1 MSERMVVRGVEA
13 GEQGGQAQAAREA
26 EHPQGALAVSVLLFA
41 VIYLWGVVSGLAAL
55 SKSRSGT

>member
-1 MSERMVVRGVEA
+1 MVVRGVEA

-41 VIYLWGVVSGLAAL
+41 VIYLWGIVSGLAAL